1 MKFILIL
8 TLCVVGAIASPSTA
22 EEASLIRAKWDQVK
36 HNEVDILYTVF
47 KTYPEIQDKF
57 PQFVGK
63 DLESI
68 KDSPEFAI
76 QSTRIFSLTSEI
88 VSMIGNPAV
97 QSSID
102 SLIVKMAKEHKA
114 RGVTKELF
122 NKFNVAFMGY
132 LRAHTTWDEKTEN
145 AWNVVGEEQRA
156 IVFSILD
163 E

>member
-1 MKFILIL
+1 MKFIIIL
-8 TLCVVGAIASPSTA
+8 TLCVVGAIAHCDKAPFIKA
-22 EEASLIRAKWDQVK
+22 AWDQVK

-76 QSTRIFSLTSEI
+76 QSTRIFSFMSEI
-88 VSMIGNPAV
+88 VSILGNPAV
-97 QSSID
+97 QSSIN
-102 SLIVKMAKEHKA
+102 SLLVKMATEHKA

-132 LRAHTTWDEKTEN
+132 LKAHTTWDEKTEN
-145 AWNVVGEEQRA
+145 AWLAVAEEQRA
-156 IVFSILD
+156 IVFSIL